1 MTLCN
6 VFWVVVVLVVCCVYF
21 GCVAVPGG
29 ALRVVDEPL
38 RPEHLQQRLGI
49 LPRALRSRLHHG
61 LRHDGRRTRY
71 VCATMHHYALL
82 CAIMR
87 YYALVCQL
95 GNADIQAAPSTEYM
109 LSRHAL

>member
-1 MTLCN
+1 MTLRN
-6 VFWVVVVLVVCCVYF
+6 VFCFVVVVVVVLVVCCVYF

-49 LPRALRSRLHHG
+49 LPRALRPRLYHG

-71 VCATMHHYALL
+71 VSATMRYYALLALLCATMRYYALL
-82 CAIMR
+82 CATMHSS
-87 YYALVCQL
+87 A
-95 GNADIQAAPSTEYM
+95 N
-109 LSRHAL
+109 